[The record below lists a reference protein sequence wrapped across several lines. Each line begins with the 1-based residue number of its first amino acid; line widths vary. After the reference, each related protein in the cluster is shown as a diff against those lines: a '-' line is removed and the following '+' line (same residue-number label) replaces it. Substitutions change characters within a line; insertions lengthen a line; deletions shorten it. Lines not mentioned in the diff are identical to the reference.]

1 MKQSIEEKISYRLL
15 IIGLLSMLVTA
26 IVCTAMFHR
35 ALTKQVLHDL
45 SINANDIAAAYP
57 MLPGISDLS
66 RFGGEDIRITL
77 IASDGTV
84 LYENQAEGELENHLS
99 RPEIQK
105 ALDSGEGWDERTS
118 ASMGYNTYYY
128 AIRLEDGNILR
139 VALDARDISS
149 NYSDMLPLIVISC
162 IIILGLSAVVSIL
175 LTRRLVRPIE
185 SMADNL
191 DDISNHVP
199 YRELEPFAR
208 AIQIDQQSRKSSERL
223 RREFT
228 ANVSHELKTPLTSI
242 SGYAELIQTGMAK
255 PDDVK
260 GFAAKIRKES
270 ARLLTLIGDI
280 IKLSELDSADGEPQ
294 LAAHFEQVDLM
305 EVAKECVSDLQ
316 LTAQKA
322 YITILAQG
330 SSALVQADRGLLM
343 ELCTNLCDNAIRYNR
358 AGGKVTVT
366 VETTPEGASL
376 TVQDTGIGI
385 PPEHQQRVFERFYRV
400 DKSRSKATGGTGL
413 GLAIVKHIAMLHG
426 AKLTLE
432 SEEGKGTTIRILFV
446 PRKA

>member
-1 MKQSIEEKISYRLL
+1 MKQSMEEKISYRLL

-45 SINANDIAAAYP
+45 SINAKDIAAAYP
-57 MLPGISDLS
+57 LLPELSDLS
-66 RFGGEDIRITL
+66 QFGGEDIRLTL

-84 LYENQAEGELENHLS
+84 LYENQAGEELENHLS
-99 RPEIQK
+99 RPDIKNER
-105 ALDSGEGWDERTS
+105 DSGEGWDERTS

-128 AIRLEDGNILR
+128 AIRLEDGNVLR
-139 VALDARDISS
+139 VALDAQDISS
-149 NYSDMLPLIVISC
+149 NYNDMLPMIVISC
-162 IIILGLSAVVSIL
+162 IVILALSAVLSIL

-260 GFAAKIRKES
+260 DFAAKIRKES
-270 ARLLTLIGDI
+270 SRLLILIGDI

-294 LAAHFEQVDLM
+294 VAAHFEQVDLM
-305 EVAKECVSDLQ
+305 DVAKECVSDLQ
-316 LTAQKA
+316 LTAQKS
-322 YITILAQG
+322 YVTILAQG
-330 SSALVQADRGLLM
+330 SSALVQADRGLLV

-358 AGGKVTVT
+358 AGGKVTVI
-366 VETTPEGASL
+366 VENNPEGASL

-385 PPEHQQRVFERFYRV
+385 PAKHQQRVFERFYRV

-432 SEEGKGTTIRILFV
+432 SEEGKGTTIRVLFV
-446 PRKA
+446 PRKT